1 MHNERLLKNFLKL
14 VFRKS
19 KDTPEYTF
27 WLDKDDET
35 IGFDS
40 VIDFSEHLKERNYDD
55 ITISLA
61 CGNEGM
67 ESIYG
72 IAWTG
77 RPPLRFHVP
86 TLHLKKKGEESV
98 SVWLF
103 NKPVDRKTLT
113 DIEKLFNKD
122 IYALCD
128 VPVTGLEADGW
139 KIPKAEKRPRYN
151 SPSDIIQSLDM
162 EAEICLAFGP
172 RAAAGKGEWNN
183 IDTSIDAFIK
193 GLFDHEAGKKDGLS
207 FLQGE
212 VAGSTRTAK
221 AVIKNYI
228 IGFDLDTGESADEI
242 DERLKTLGYAYVRYT
257 THSHMATTSEIKRD
271 AFFKWLGDEAS
282 LDASEDQVRRYLKDE
297 KGYRTD
303 VLKDL
308 EITEQ
313 AQTSDE
319 GVRILV
325 EHNPVEKHR
334 IIFFLNEPFV
344 FQGKANQ
351 QEAIKAWREYYHGF
365 GSELG
370 FVYDQKTTDPSR
382 LFYAPRH
389 PKKSDTHETHF
400 VDGAYV
406 RLQDYPRLQM
416 AKNSRNTVKLE
427 GDKKRHKV
435 GQINLVSWA
444 KKNAEFFEVQQAL
457 EEHAPEDI
465 FRAPRTNGAGTHIEC
480 PFEEDHTKA
489 GGLGTFVINA
499 TENDEW
505 SAGYTVMCSHDGCA
519 GRDRLDFLKGMIANE
534 WLPEDILKDE
544 DFYEGREEA
553 VVYEEIDEDDAAD
566 DEKDENVRPHYNNKK
581 LIKKL
586 NVFNKKYAL
595 TDVGSKVCIMKVPQ
609 TNKAFPEYIGTD
621 GWLKKTANE
630 QFALPD
636 GKDGVSYKKMS
647 TLWLEWQKRKSYDK
661 VVFEPGK
668 PYTRGE
674 YNMFD
679 GFYVKPDSVASW
691 GLLKNHLLEVLC
703 NGDLDHYDWFMTW
716 MAQIIQQP
724 ATKMGA
730 CIVLR
735 GEKGTGKTTMFEYL
749 CEVLGKYATTVSDTK
764 HVTGNFNAHQQGC
777 LFMACEEAVWAGDAA
792 ANGVL
797 KHMITD
803 STMMLERKGIDVIE
817 VSNHCRIG
825 MISNESWVVPA
836 GLPQEERRYFIL
848 DVSNKRK
855 KQVKYFEALRDQ
867 MDNGG
872 VGALMH
878 ELMTWNPPQKDGWA
892 CLRNPPITEGLRHQA
907 MESVNDLDRFL
918 LDMIRENGVYE
929 QDENYLF
936 GIDLH
941 EHLPTR
947 VPKNLLRRHFTSQLS
962 RSVQSTA
969 RSKANSSN
977 AFNEVMEKYFFLAE
991 KDCRKLSFK
1000 GTPYEGD
1007 CPDVGADKCARGYE
1021 IPPVSELRERI
1032 KKEYG
1037 INIPASEESS

>member
-1 MHNERLLKNFLKL
+1 MHNERLLENFLKL

-19 KDTPEYTF
+19 EDTPEYTF

-40 VIDFSEHLKERNYDD
+40 VVDFSGHLKERNYDD

-72 IAWTG
+72 IAWYG
-77 RPPLRFHVP
+77 RPPLCFHVP

-103 NKPVDRKTLT
+103 KEPVSREALT
-113 DIEKLFNKD
+113 ALEEMFDKD
-122 IYALCD
+122 IYAFCD
-128 VPVTGLEADGW
+128 VPVAGLEADGW
-139 KIPKAEKRPRYN
+139 KITKAEKRSRYN

-183 IDTSIDAFIK
+183 IGTSIDAFVE

-406 RLQDYPRLQM
+406 RLQD
-416 AKNSRNTVKLE
+416 
-427 GDKKRHKV
+427 
-435 GQINLVSWA
+435 
-444 KKNAEFFEVQQAL
+444 
-457 EEHAPEDI
+457 
-465 FRAPRTNGAGTHIEC
+465 
-480 PFEEDHTKA
+480 
-489 GGLGTFVINA
+489 
-499 TENDEW
+499 
-505 SAGYTVMCSHDGCA
+505 
-519 GRDRLDFLKGMIANE
+519 
-534 WLPEDILKDE
+534 
-544 DFYEGREEA
+544 
-553 VVYEEIDEDDAAD
+553 
-566 DEKDENVRPHYNNKK
+566 
-581 LIKKL
+581 
-586 NVFNKKYAL
+586 
-595 TDVGSKVCIMKVPQ
+595 
-609 TNKAFPEYIGTD
+609 
-621 GWLKKTANE
+621 
-630 QFALPD
+630 
-636 GKDGVSYKKMS
+636 
-647 TLWLEWQKRKSYDK
+647 
-661 VVFEPGK
+661 
-668 PYTRGE
+668 
-674 YNMFD
+674 
-679 GFYVKPDSVASW
+679 
-691 GLLKNHLLEVLC
+691 
-703 NGDLDHYDWFMTW
+703 
-716 MAQIIQQP
+716 
-724 ATKMGA
+724 
-730 CIVLR
+730 
-735 GEKGTGKTTMFEYL
+735 
-749 CEVLGKYATTVSDTK
+749 
-764 HVTGNFNAHQQGC
+764 
-777 LFMACEEAVWAGDAA
+777 
-792 ANGVL
+792 
-797 KHMITD
+797 
-803 STMMLERKGIDVIE
+803 
-817 VSNHCRIG
+817 
-825 MISNESWVVPA
+825 
-836 GLPQEERRYFIL
+836 
-848 DVSNKRK
+848 
-855 KQVKYFEALRDQ
+855 
-867 MDNGG
+867 
-872 VGALMH
+872 
-878 ELMTWNPPQKDGWA
+878 
-892 CLRNPPITEGLRHQA
+892 
-907 MESVNDLDRFL
+907 
-918 LDMIRENGVYE
+918 
-929 QDENYLF
+929 
-936 GIDLH
+936 
-941 EHLPTR
+941 
-947 VPKNLLRRHFTSQLS
+947 
-962 RSVQSTA
+962 
-969 RSKANSSN
+969 
-977 AFNEVMEKYFFLAE
+977 
-991 KDCRKLSFK
+991 
-1000 GTPYEGD
+1000 
-1007 CPDVGADKCARGYE
+1007 
-1021 IPPVSELRERI
+1021 
-1032 KKEYG
+1032 
-1037 INIPASEESS
+1037 